1 MWHRPRNAWEIGL
14 NASFRGEPGLKVAFN
29 LLVAGAEITA
39 AHAPLLER
47 LKSLGYDGVEVPVF
61 SGDVK
66 RYAALGALLRDI
78 GLSAATAGT
87 VPPEANPIAADPAVR
102 ARARDHH
109 RWLVDCTHAMGGEL
123 IAGPVHSPVGHFT
136 GLGPT
141 SDELAW
147 CVDAMHALADYAAPA
162 GVMISAEAVNRF
174 ECYIMST
181 MAEASAIY
189 RRVNHP
195 NYGYMFD
202 TFHAN
207 IEEKQ
212 PAATYEVYHREI
224 NHYHISEN
232 DRGVP
237 GTGHVPF
244 ADHFDALR
252 RCSYNGWLTVE
263 AFGRA
268 VPELAGATRVW
279 RDLFE
284 DADRLFADS
293 ITLIRREWRAAG
305 ERLTS
310 GTVVA

>member
-1 MWHRPRNAWEIGL
+1 M
-14 NASFRGEPGLKVAFN
+14 KVAFN
-29 LLVAGAEITA
+29 LLVLGAEISA
-39 AHAPLLER
+39 EHGPALER
-47 LKSLGYDGVEVPVF
+47 LKALGYGGVEVPVF
-61 SGDVK
+61 SGDTK

-87 VPPEANPIAADPAVR
+87 VPVEANPISADPAVR

-109 RWLVDCTHAMGGEL
+109 KWLVDCTHAMGGTI

-147 CVDAMHALADYAAPA
+147 CVEAMRSLAEYAAPA
-162 GVMISAEAVNRF
+162 GILISAEAVNRF
-174 ECYIMST
+174 ECYVMST
-181 MAEASAIY
+181 MAQASAIC
-189 RRVNHP
+189 RQVAHP

-207 IEEKQ
+207 LEEKH
-212 PAATYEVYHREI
+212 PVATYEVYHREI
-224 NHYHISEN
+224 NHFHISEN

-244 ADHFDALR
+244 AAYFDALR
-252 RCSYNGWLTVE
+252 RCRYDGWLTVE

-284 DADRLFADS
+284 DQDRLFADS
-293 ITLIRREWRAAG
+293 IALVRREWQAAG
-305 ERLTS
+305 ER
-310 GTVVA
+310 VAVGGVPA